1 MYYIK
6 CNGKCQLKVRG
17 NTKTANVAIKVIYKY
32 IENLWNICQEVVT
45 KLALTKSDM
54 LSRFLY

>member
-32 IENLWNICQEVVT
+32 IENL
-45 KLALTKSDM
+45 
-54 LSRFLY
+54 